1 MLSLD
6 SYIYPRGGAAASFSS
21 PLMDCTS
28 AIHNSDNIQNG
39 APLFATVKSVNGV
52 ASARIV
58 KEMTFVTSEAQ
69 KIVFPIKHTNNPYT
83 RTSVD
88 GSPCVPTS
96 PLSAEVRFLM
106 SYKEEDT
113 KSLNTLLSTS
123 NEPRMMV
130 TVAKN
135 SCSALQ
141 GSTKKGVFPPAPRSS
156 TTKQSAYRSQ
166 PFVRTAATAAAVAA
180 TTPTVMS
187 TNSISTESTLS
198 STHATARR
206 LELQNIRTNTS
217 HQSPHTNT
225 SGSSAAATT
234 TTTATSTSVTHVRC
248 KRVYVNGRPMTVWL
262 NGNEHSQ

>member
-6 SYIYPRGGAAASFSS
+6 SYVYPRGGAAASFSS

-39 APLFATVKSVNGV
+39 APHFTTVKSVNAV
-52 ASARIV
+52 ASAGIV
-58 KEMTFVTSEAQ
+58 KETTYATSEPQ
-69 KIVFPIKHTNNPYT
+69 RFVFPIKHTNNPYT
-83 RTSVD
+83 RTSAD

-106 SYKEEDT
+106 SYKDEDT
-113 KSLNTLLSTS
+113 KGLNTLMSTS
-123 NEPRMMV
+123 NEPRMMA

-141 GSTKKGVFPPAPRSS
+141 GPMKKGVFPPAPRSS
-156 TTKQSAYRSQ
+156 TIKQSAYRSP
-166 PFVRTAATAAAVAA
+166 PFVRAAAAAATAP

-187 TNSISTESTLS
+187 TNPISTESTLS

-206 LELQNIRTNTS
+206 LEIPNTRTNAL
-217 HQSPHTNT
+217 HQSPHTNN
-225 SGSSAAATT
+225 SGSSAAAATT
-234 TTTATSTSVTHVRC
+234 TTSTSVTHVRC